1 VIGSGKW
8 FSQGESQVK
17 TRYQIDKQRAV
28 QQFRRIAE
36 QGDRSVQLVIPLK
49 EVLDLVQRGLMN
61 LALRTF
67 TQVAEEV
74 MDHEVTA
81 LVGPKNQANPERGNV
96 RWGSQAGYCVVG
108 GQKIPLE
115 RPRVRNLDKK
125 EVPLGSYELLQRASL
140 MEESVWKKIMHGL
153 TTRRYSQ
160 IVEELE
166 QAYGIR
172 KSTISEHFIE
182 ASRQRL
188 DKLLARPLGEYAFCA
203 MLIDGT
209 PFGDQQLITA
219 MGVTVHGQKL
229 VLGLRQGAT
238 ENATVVR
245 QLLADLQERGVDFEV
260 PRLYVL
266 DGGKALFAGVRQ
278 AAGKAAVVQRC
289 QIHKIRNVIGHLPEE
304 HHGHVRQRL
313 YCAYNMREYSE
324 ARRLLDLLHRDLMDL
339 NPSAARSL
347 EEGLNETL
355 TIHRLRIPPL
365 LRTSFASTNL
375 IESAFSMVE
384 TVCRNVK
391 RWQGG
396 DQYLRWVGSGLI
408 YAESRWYRVQG
419 HREIS
424 VLVKELELAVLK
436 QIPLRHATVA

>member
-1 VIGSGKW
+1 MK
-8 FSQGESQVK
+8 K
-17 TRYQIDKQRAV
+17 RYQIDKQRAV

-61 LALRTF
+61 LALRAF
-67 TQVAEEV
+67 KQVAEEV
-74 MDHEVTA
+74 RDHEVTA
-81 LVGPKNQANPERGNV
+81 LVGPKNQANPKRGKV

-245 QLLADLQERGVDFEV
+245 QLLADLQERGVDFDV

-278 AAGKAAVVQRC
+278 AAGKAAVIQRC

-355 TIHRLRIPPL
+355 TIHRLRLPPL

-375 IESAFSMVE
+375 IESAFSVVE

-408 YAESRWYRVQG
+408 FAESRWYRVQG
-419 HREIS
+419 YREIS

-436 QIPLRHATVA
+436 EIPLRHATVA

>member
-1 VIGSGKW
+1 MKK
-8 FSQGESQVK
+8 Q
-17 TRYQIDKQRAV
+17 YQIDKQRAV

-36 QGDRSVQLVIPLK
+36 QDDRAVQLVIPLK

-81 LVGPKNQANPERGNV
+81 LVGPRNQANPQRGKV
-96 RWGSQAGYCVVG
+96 RWGSERGYCVVG
-108 GQKIPLE
+108 GQKIPLD
-115 RPRVRNLDKK
+115 RPRVRDTRKK
-125 EVPLGSYELLQRASL
+125 EVPLGSYELIQRASL

-153 TTRRYSQ
+153 TTRRYSL
-160 IVEELE
+160 IIEELE
-166 QAYGIR
+166 QAYGIK

-188 DKLLARPLGEYAFCA
+188 DKLLARPLNEHAICA
-203 MLIDGT
+203 MMIDGT

-219 MGVTVHGQKL
+219 LGVTVHGQKL

-238 ENATVVR
+238 ENATVVK

-260 PRLYVL
+260 PRLYIL
-266 DGGKALFAGVRQ
+266 DGGKALFAGVRHV
-278 AAGKAAVVQRC
+278 AGKAAVVQRC

-347 EEGLNETL
+347 EEGLEETL
-355 TIHRLRIPPL
+355 ATHRLRVPPL
-365 LRTSFASTNL
+365 LRTSLASTNL
-375 IESAFSMVE
+375 IESAFSVVE

-419 HREIS
+419 YREIP
-424 VLVKELELAVLK
+424 VLIKELELAILK
-436 QIPLRHATVA
+436 GLPLRHATVA